1 MQQLRFGD
9 ITVDRI
15 VEAEGLGFP
24 PEFLLPDSDIQAIR
38 DYRDWLEPHFFDPE
52 SGRFIQSVHCYVVR
66 SPRHTVLIDTC
77 VGNGKQRPS
86 TRAWNGL
93 DTNFLDRLRDI
104 GVTPADVDY
113 VLCTHLHV
121 DHVGWNTRLL
131 DGRWVPTFPNA
142 RYLFHKVEFDSLG
155 ERMATMFWRVRVQA
169 TVSTRTAYCRWSPPG
184 RPSFVA
190 DGHSDRRLADG
201 RILAG
206 PFAGPCL
213 PAAQGQRSRGRVR
226 RRPAAPS
233 GAMPAPG
240 LEQPLLLG
248 SGPCPPPRAGALS
261 SVMPRSPAI
270 ILAAHF
276 ATPVAGRIAAP

>member
-1 MQQLRFGD
+1 MQQLHFGD

-24 PEFLLPDSDIQAIR
+24 PEFLLPESDIQAIR

-77 VGNGKQRPS
+77 VGNDKQRPS

-93 DTNFLDRLRDI
+93 DTDFLNRLRDL

-142 RYLFHKVEFDSLG
+142 RYLFHKTEFDYWENNGDYVVEGAGASDGFYEDSVLPVVAAG
-155 ERMATMFWRVRVQA
+155 QA
-169 TVSTRTAYCRWSPPG
+169 V
-184 RPSFVA
+184 FVA
-190 DGHSDRRLADG
+190 DGHTDRRLADG

-213 PAAQGQRSRGRVR
+213 PAAQGRRPRGRVR

-240 LEQPLLLG
+240 LEQPFLLG
-248 SGPCPPPRAGALS
+248 SGDVRRLAPALRRAPCRFAGHHPRR
-261 SVMPRSPAI
+261 PFRRP
-270 ILAAHF
+270 
-276 ATPVAGRIAAP
+276 GRRPDRRA